1 MDKDRVK
8 GAAKT
13 ATGKAK
19 TAAGKLLGDEKLK
32 SEGRTDQV
40 KGKAENIVGG
50 VKDKVRE
57 MDKESSKK
65 P

>member
-19 TAAGKLLGDEKLK
+19 TVAGKLLGDEKLK
-32 SEGRTDQV
+32 SEGRADQV
-40 KGKAENIVGG
+40 KGKAQNIVGG
-50 VKDKVRE
+50 VKDKIRE
-57 MDKESSKK
+57 MDKESRKK